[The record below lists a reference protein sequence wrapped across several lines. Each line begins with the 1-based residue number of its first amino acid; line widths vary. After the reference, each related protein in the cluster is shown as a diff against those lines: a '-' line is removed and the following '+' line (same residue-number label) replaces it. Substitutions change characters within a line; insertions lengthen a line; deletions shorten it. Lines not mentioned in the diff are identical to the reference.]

1 MVTLANGMSFL
12 IMGVSGSGKST
23 IARMLADA
31 LGATFL
37 EADDFHS
44 EANREKM
51 KQGNPLTE
59 QDREPWLASLAEKM
73 QQLSPTPFVL
83 ACSALKEDHR
93 RILRHACPEMRI
105 VLLQGSRE
113 LLENRLTQR
122 KNHFMPVSL
131 LDSQLATLEIPAAA
145 LVIDAAQTPSEILSI
160 ILTHFTI

>member
-1 MVTLANGMSFL
+1 MNDMSFL

-23 IARMLADA
+23 IARMLAEA
-31 LGATFL
+31 LDATFL

-51 KQGNPLTE
+51 ARGIPLTE
-59 QDREPWLASLAEKM
+59 EDRAPWLASLVEKIK
-73 QQLSPTPFVL
+73 QLSPTPFVL
-83 ACSALKEDHR
+83 ACSALKEVHR
-93 RILRHACPEMRI
+93 QILRRSCPELRI
-105 VLLQGSRE
+105 VLLQGSRK

-122 KNHFMPVSL
+122 ENHFMPVSL

-160 ILTHFTI
+160 ILTHFTS